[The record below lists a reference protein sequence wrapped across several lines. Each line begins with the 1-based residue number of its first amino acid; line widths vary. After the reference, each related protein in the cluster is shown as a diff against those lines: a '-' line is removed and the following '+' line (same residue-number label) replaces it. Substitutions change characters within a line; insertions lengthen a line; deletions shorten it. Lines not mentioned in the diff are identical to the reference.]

1 MRRSIPLLCAL
12 LGSCAAK
19 DRAVA
24 AIAPAAIA
32 PAAEPQASPALA
44 PQRKIIRSGEL
55 MLQVDSLARA
65 REVVEAAAVAAGGY
79 LSSAQADDSSESL
92 VLRIPAARFDDVAH
106 TLARAGHLLRESLS
120 AEEITEQYYDV
131 TARLDN
137 ARRIETRL
145 LDLVS
150 QKASKVSD
158 LLEVE
163 RELGRVRE
171 EIERLDGKRRL
182 WDHQVALGT
191 LTVHLWTQPPPE
203 ATATAFTTLR
213 GSWRALAS
221 TAHGA
226 FLGGV
231 ALLPWSPLLALAI
244 FALMRWR
251 RRPTA
256 LPQ

>member
-19 DRAVA
+19 DRAA
-24 AIAPAAIA
+24 AAPAASA
-32 PAAEPQASPALA
+32 PASEGQLRSNEQ
-44 PQRKIIRSGEL
+44 PQRKIMRTGEL

-92 VLRIPAARFDDVAH
+92 VLRIPAARFDEVARSLSR
-106 TLARAGHLLRESLS
+106 TGHLLRESLS

-137 ARRIETRL
+137 ARRLETRL
-145 LDLVS
+145 LELVS

-171 EIERLDGKRRL
+171 EIERLEGKRRL
-182 WDHQVALGT
+182 WDHQIALGT

-203 ATATAFTTLR
+203 ATVTASTTLR
-213 GSWRALAS
+213 GSWRALTS